1 MTEGHGHWKW
11 FSVRISRVKLF
22 FVFFF
27 ICFLHL
33 AHTATA
39 PPPANVTANVT
50 SSTSAN
56 AQWLPVSRNDSSKY
70 AYNYTVKWTS
80 VKNVTANITVV
91 TTSYNI
97 QGLEPFTTYEIRV
110 ATVDGNQTRAFSG
123 PVQVQKLEGGKF
135 DLLNYL
141 TQIRN

>member
-1 MTEGHGHWKW
+1 MGTGNGFQFELAESNC
-11 FSVRISRVKLF
+11 FLF
-22 FVFFF
+22 FFF

-91 TTSYNI
+91 TTFKGI
-97 QGLEPFTTYEIRV
+97 QGLEPFTTYEKRL
-110 ATVDGNQTRAFSG
+110 ATVDGNQTGAFSG
-123 PVQVQKLEGGKF
+123 PVQVQTLEGGKF

-141 TQIRN
+141 T